1 MATTVVM
8 PKMGYDMTQGKIV
21 QWLKKPGD
29 RVEKGEPIAEI
40 ETEKVNIQIEAF
52 TSGEMLKILVPEGE
66 TVPVGQP
73 IALIGEPGEKPEEVP
88 PPPPE
93 VEKIG
98 VGEGAEAA
106 PLQVE
111 VKAPEIKPVQPAPA
125 AEEERVKASPVARR
139 LAEEHGVELSRVQG
153 TGPGGRITKEDV
165 ERFMMEAAGRRAVAP
180 PPPPPPS
187 PPAPGF
193 APPPPAPA
201 PPATIEGVPFQ
212 TKELSRMGQAIARH
226 MSESKRTIPH
236 FYATVEI
243 DMSRAVVLR
252 EELNRV
258 ARDEEKISYNDF
270 VMKAAAVA
278 LTRFPMLNASYGEGK
293 LYLYQQINMSMAVAL
308 EQGLIAPVIKDCDK
322 KGLKDIARESRSLA
336 ARAKEGRL
344 RQDEYGGGTF
354 TVSNMGMLGVD
365 EFAAI
370 ISPPQ
375 VAILAVGSVAQRP
388 VVRDGRLDVAH
399 TMRATLAVDHR
410 VANGADAARYL
421 TELKQL
427 LEEPGKLL

>member
-1 MATTVVM
+1 
-8 PKMGYDMTQGKIV
+8 
-21 QWLKKPGD
+21 
-29 RVEKGEPIAEI
+29 
-40 ETEKVNIQIEAF
+40 
-52 TSGEMLKILVPEGE
+52 
-66 TVPVGQP
+66 
-73 IALIGEPGEKPEEVP
+73 
-88 PPPPE
+88 
-93 VEKIG
+93 
-98 VGEGAEAA
+98 
-106 PLQVE
+106 
-111 VKAPEIKPVQPAPA
+111 
-125 AEEERVKASPVARR
+125 
-139 LAEEHGVELSRVQG
+139 
-153 TGPGGRITKEDV
+153 
-165 ERFMMEAAGRRAVAP
+165 
-180 PPPPPPS
+180 
-187 PPAPGF
+187 
-193 APPPPAPA
+193 
-201 PPATIEGVPFQ
+201 
-212 TKELSRMGQAIARH
+212 MGQAIARH